1 MSEKLMTRLEKEL
14 DNVRFLY
21 KDIIDVNS
29 DFDFSNILRRVA
41 DDLIREYGSEE
52 VLYDGL
58 LRDALKTNGRRYA
71 IREVFEAAENDYV
84 AEYGEAPA
92 WVEPE
97 DVLEW
102 EHDLYYQVED
112 LRYYGQM
119 RCLKTYVEDGI
130 EYWTRSRLYEF
141 DTTDFQS
148 FNIKTNGGKT
158 GSAGYGYTLDELQMA
173 DYFRVIPGIGTVM
186 SEAEHELKQ
195 RRSGR

>member
-1 MSEKLMTRLEKEL
+1 MRQGGIMSEKLMTRLEKEL

-71 IREVFEAAENDYV
+71 IREIFEAAENDYV

-92 WVEPE
+92 
-97 DVLEW
+97 
-102 EHDLYYQVED
+102 
-112 LRYYGQM
+112 
-119 RCLKTYVEDGI
+119 
-130 EYWTRSRLYEF
+130 
-141 DTTDFQS
+141 
-148 FNIKTNGGKT
+148 
-158 GSAGYGYTLDELQMA
+158 
-173 DYFRVIPGIGTVM
+173 
-186 SEAEHELKQ
+186 
-195 RRSGR
+195 